1 MGDVIKLRLF
11 PNMKK
16 YPLHSKRGGY
26 FFDAVKVMV
35 LYYSILH
42 DISRKNIVASFD
54 KLEVMY
60 LQINDINLLRAIV
73 TQNGHI

>member
-1 MGDVIKLRLF
+1 M
-11 PNMKK
+11 
-16 YPLHSKRGGY
+16 
-26 FFDAVKVMV
+26 
-35 LYYSILH
+35 ILH
-42 DISRKNIVASFD
+42 YISRKNIVASFD